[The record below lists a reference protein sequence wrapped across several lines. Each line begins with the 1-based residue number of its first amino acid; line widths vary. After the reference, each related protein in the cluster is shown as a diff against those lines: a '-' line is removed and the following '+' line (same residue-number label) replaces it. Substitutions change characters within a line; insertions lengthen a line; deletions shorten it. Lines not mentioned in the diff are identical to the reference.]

1 MQAPKSERPVFPRRL
16 SLPGRVLYA
25 VRHSLPFA
33 TNGYAVRTH
42 GVARALSQSGCEVL
56 VCTAPGLPWNQPGQ
70 GDRDWSNHHSIDGVR
85 YIHTPHFSTTER
97 SPKECHQRLVQT
109 YAELIRVF
117 KPAVVMA
124 ASNWA
129 NALPPAA
136 AARASNLPFLY
147 EVRGFWELTRLA
159 REPAWEG
166 SPDYRQAR
174 MMEQDVVRRAQRL
187 FTLNRFMRDEL
198 AQRGVPAE
206 RIDLVPNGFDGWA
219 PAPDGSDGLRRQ
231 LGVKAR
237 HVVGYIGSFNA
248 YEGLEDLIGA
258 VARLRAQGLDL
269 ALMLVG
275 SSSRMGMEDQTDSG
289 LCPAGQAYQALA
301 KQLGISK
308 HLYLPGR
315 IKPAAVADYYGLLDL
330 VVIPRR
336 PLPVCELV
344 SPLKPLE
351 AAAHDKR
358 VLMSDVAPLA
368 ELRSRCSNFFYFKKG
383 QPDTMA
389 EQMQNI
395 LSNHADPPTRC
406 HSLEDLTWCENVR
419 PMVRAINACGGN
431 FVLERST
438 CV

>member
-1 MQAPKSERPVFPRRL
+1 MQAPENEKQVTGRSL

-33 TNGYAVRTH
+33 SNGYAMRTH
-42 GVARALSQSGCEVL
+42 GVARALIQSGCEVV

-70 GDRDWSNHHSIDGVR
+70 ADRHWSNHHSIDGVR
-85 YIHTPHFSTTER
+85 YIHSPFAATTEK
-97 SPKECHQRLVQT
+97 SPKERHQRLVQI
-109 YAELIRVF
+109 YAELIGVF

-129 NALPPAA
+129 NALPAAA

-174 MMEQDVVRRAQRL
+174 VMEQDVVRRAQRL

-198 AQRGVPAE
+198 VQRGVPAE

-219 PAPDGSDGLRRQ
+219 PAPARSAVLRRQ
-231 LGVKAR
+231 LGITAKY
-237 HVVGYIGSFNA
+237 VVGYIGSFNA

-258 VARLRAQGLDL
+258 AAKVRDQGLDL
-269 ALMLVG
+269 ALVLVG
-275 SSSRMGMEDQTDSG
+275 SSARMGMELDGSG
-289 LCPAGQAYQALA
+289 LCPVGQAYQTQA
-301 KQLGISK
+301 KRLGIARYL
-308 HLYLPGR
+308 HLPGR
-315 IKPAAVADYYGLLDL
+315 IAPAAVADYYGLLDL

-336 PLPVCELV
+336 PLSVCELV

-358 VLMSDVAPLA
+358 VLMSDVAPLS
-368 ELRSRCSNFFYFKKG
+368 ELRGRCHNFFYFQKD
-383 QPDTMA
+383 QPDSLA
-389 EQMQNI
+389 EQIHYI
-395 LSNHADPPTRC
+395 LTTHTEPPTRC
-406 HSLEDLTWCENVR
+406 ADLERLTWKENVR
-419 PMVRAINACGGN
+419 AMVEAIQAFPGSWPVGQ
-431 FVLERST
+431 
-438 CV
+438 